1 MSTFIIDPGF
11 TVGGPCPFG
20 LIQFEVRSGPAR
32 VRRLFFRVGSPR
44 GGTVSDNCFSIP
56 VDCGTVRAML
66 QLARGTCP
74 AKALAEEALVAP
86 DLVSNPDQGLLPLG
100 PLEDPWLFAQDR

>member
-1 MSTFIIDPGF
+1 
-11 TVGGPCPFG
+11 
-20 LIQFEVRSGPAR
+20 
-32 VRRLFFRVGSPR
+32 
-44 GGTVSDNCFSIP
+44 VSDNCFSIP

-66 QLARGTCP
+66 QLAGGTCP

-86 DLVSNPDQGLLPLG
+86 DLVSNPDQGLLSLG

>member
-1 MSTFIIDPGF
+1 
-11 TVGGPCPFG
+11 
-20 LIQFEVRSGPAR
+20 
-32 VRRLFFRVGSPR
+32 
-44 GGTVSDNCFSIP
+44 
-56 VDCGTVRAML
+56 ML
-66 QLARGTCP
+66 QVAGGTCP